1 MARKPDQKLTQ
12 RLFSPD
18 YFRHR
23 LADTDALP
31 QMALLG
37 LIAGVASALI
47 IIGFRSLFELPLAH
61 WLPSGTAEGFE
72 SLPTIWHFLLPL
84 IGGGLIGL
92 WLMLFKDKARQ
103 TGITHVIQRMLN
115 HKGYMPFKNT
125 LVQFFGGA
133 LAIITGQSG
142 GREGPAVHLGAAIS
156 SQLGRFWQLPDN
168 SIRTLV
174 GCGTAGAI
182 AASFNTPMAG
192 VIFAMEVVMLEYTVV
207 GFTPIIISAVT
218 ATLVHNS
225 LYGAEMAFMAPNIA
239 FVSLQEMPL
248 ILIYGVIF
256 GALAALFTKTV
267 TVCLSVGDKP
277 IMLRMLGAGL
287 VTGLLATQVPQIM
300 GVGTDS
306 ILAAIEG
313 QYAIQLLLML
323 ALAKLFATAVSVGL
337 GMPIGLIGPTL
348 LIGASAGGA
357 LGLISQD
364 LIAGPI
370 STSGFYAMLGMAA
383 MMSAVLQAPLAG
395 LIALLELTHNPE
407 VILPGMAVVVMA
419 NFTCRYIF
427 KQDSTFIEVLRH
439 QGVALQDN
447 PINQSLTQRG
457 VTSLMDDQ
465 IAHHADHDMT
475 GVNKSLAQGKDWLL
489 IYKENEII
497 AVIASQDLALD
508 QLQDSIQQA
517 RSTAKSEFGYCSSR
531 ATLREA
537 WDLSQNHD
545 YAYLLITDLDEQVIG
560 VLPANKIINLMQ
572 QG

>member
-1 MARKPDQKLTQ
+1 VM
-12 RLFSPD
+12 
-18 YFRHR
+18 
-23 LADTDALP
+23 
-31 QMALLG
+31 
-37 LIAGVASALI
+37 
-47 IIGFRSLFELPLAH
+47 
-61 WLPSGTAEGFE
+61 
-72 SLPTIWHFLLPL
+72 
-84 IGGGLIGL
+84 
-92 WLMLFKDKARQ
+92 
-103 TGITHVIQRMLN
+103 QRMLN

-364 LIAGPI
+364 LIASPI

-465 IAHHADHDMT
+465 VAHHADHDMT
-475 GVNKSLAQGKDWLL
+475 GVNKSIGQGKDWLL

-572 QG
+572 QS

>member
-92 WLMLFKDKARQ
+92 WLMLFKAKARQ
-103 TGITHVIQRMLN
+103 TGVTHVMQRMLN

-267 TVCLSVGDKP
+267 TVSLSVGDKP

-427 KQDSTFIEVLRH
+427 KQDSTFIEVLRR
-439 QGVALQDN
+439 QGVTLEDN
-447 PINQSLTQRG
+447 TFNQSLTQRG

-465 IAHHADHDMT
+465 VAHHADHDMK
-475 GVNKSLAQGKDWLL
+475 GVNKSIAQGKDWLL

-517 RSTAKSEFGYCSSR
+517 RSTATSEFGYCSSR

-560 VLPANKIINLMQ
+560 VLPTNKITILMQ

>member
-92 WLMLFKDKARQ
+92 WLMLFKAKARQ
-103 TGITHVIQRMLN
+103 TGVTHVMHRMLN

-156 SQLGRFWQLPDN
+156 SQLGRLWQLPDN

-239 FVSLQEMPL
+239 FFSLQEMPL

-267 TVCLSVGDKP
+267 TVSLSAGDKP

-465 IAHHADHDMT
+465 VAHHADHDMT
-475 GVNKSLAQGKDWLL
+475 GVNKSIAQGKDWLL

-497 AVIASQDLALD
+497 TVIASQDLALD

-517 RSTAKSEFGYCSSR
+517 RSTATSEFGYCSSR

-560 VLPANKIINLMQ
+560 VLPTNKITILMQ

>member
-72 SLPTIWHFLLPL
+72 SLPTIWHFLLPV

-92 WLMLFKDKARQ
+92 WLMLFKAKARQ
-103 TGITHVIQRMLN
+103 TGVTHVMQRMLN

-364 LIAGPI
+364 LIASPI

-465 IAHHADHDMT
+465 VAHHADHDMT
-475 GVNKSLAQGKDWLL
+475 GVNKSIGQGKDWLL

-537 WDLSQNHD
+537 
-545 YAYLLITDLDEQVIG
+545 
-560 VLPANKIINLMQ
+560 
-572 QG
+572 

>member
-92 WLMLFKDKARQ
+92 WLMLFKAKARQ
-103 TGITHVIQRMLN
+103 TGVTHVMQRMLN

-267 TVCLSVGDKP
+267 TVSLSVGDKP

-427 KQDSTFIEVLRH
+427 KQDSTFIEVLRR
-439 QGVALQDN
+439 QGVTLEDN
-447 PINQSLTQRG
+447 TFNQSLTQRG

-465 IAHHADHDMT
+465 VAHHADHDMT

-517 RSTAKSEFGYCSSR
+517 RSTATSKFGYCSSR

-560 VLPANKIINLMQ
+560 VLPTNKITNLMQ